1 MTKEDLKLMLKKLG
15 QMRDAYFWHTN
26 SFGKSILNDKEVE
39 LNSSF
44 AKLADLFEKEYG
56 EK

>member
-1 MTKEDLKLMLKKLG
+1 MTKKDLKLMLKKLG
-15 QMRDAYFWHTN
+15 QMRDAYFWYTN
-26 SFGKSILNDKEVE
+26 GFGNHILNDNEVE